1 MTVCL
6 SGCRQLPSRGRH
18 LFGQK
23 EERTPKRPFRS
34 LGICG
39 GEYRTVPLNPT
50 VRSCGN
56 NSRIGPK
63 VAHDARPA
71 ARAVVVEDRAVGR
84 LDQVGQRP
92 AVLVAAD
99 DGATVYWPV
108 RLREGRDPPRQTPGP
123 YRAASARPRS
133 SSTGRARWLRTTR
146 ALEATSWSWSATV
159 TRTPRPTWTARFQ
172 TLMDERASNSSAEP
186 VSGEFVEPSTA
197 HDQTPSYPAFQLPT

>member
-1 MTVCL
+1 MAGANPRRSSSVLLGGRSRRMTVCL

-23 EERTPKRPFRS
+23 EERTPKRPFRP

-39 GEYRTVPLNPT
+39 GENRTVPLGPT
-50 VRSCGN
+50 VRSSGSD
-56 NSRIGPK
+56 SRIGPK

-71 ARAVVVEDRAVGR
+71 ARAVVVEDRAAGR

-108 RLREGRDPPRQTPGP
+108 RLREGRDPPRQTPGLI
-123 YRAASARPRS
+123 
-133 SSTGRARWLRTTR
+133 G
-146 ALEATSWSWSATV
+146 
-159 TRTPRPTWTARFQ
+159 RPTLVLGQAI
-172 TLMDERASNSSAEP
+172 LDRAPSP
-186 VSGEFVEPSTA
+186 VTVS
-197 HDQTPSYPAFQLPT
+197 